1 METNSETVK
10 KENPILKIA
19 VWFKNASKPIKIV
32 CAVVGAVIVID
43 LICCIVLAGR
53 KSSPTVFMESL
64 PDGNLS
70 GFVSLDS
77 GAING
82 GIKQNGFAD
91 FGFSEVQKKI
101 IEKIYEANGS
111 CALVVKLEA
120 DSEKYLT
127 KNPESKS
134 FILRFGFLK
143 DEDFLKKGRLK
154 KNNRTTDNRIAVSA
168 DLTKLNGAFAVSMA
182 LPKGA
187 SENIPEGFFIYSDA
201 PCKILGAYVCAAE
214 IGFDKS
220 RDMPFFGFSSNGG
233 LIDSSFSSVDFSSAS
248 ETFAV
253 QNTVDSSMPEIIV
266 KMIDNEEYKS
276 TIEGNV
282 FVKLNAGGEQLSIKN
297 VKNANSL
304 VIPSSALKTPFVLFD
319 IAENKEIVQA
329 ILMRNPVE
337 EKEPLFK
344 ANATEV
350 FVPIKTDP
358 GLILKYP
365 KTNWRVADY
374 EIFEWDRFPG
384 ILFFDTRNYDIQDN
398 FFRRMAFFVEKQG
411 YKGRILSNA
420 ELQGKHGYNA
430 HDYSPESMANFFN
443 EADRK
448 GVKLNKEEET
458 LRKILLQNG
467 LLLNEDGKMKA
478 GKGGLVSISQESA
491 DYLRVQLLAHE
502 GWHTLFFL
510 DEAFRNY
517 VTAVYYNLEPNTQ
530 AFLIDYFKSQPSL
543 GYDTNDE
550 YLMKNEF
557 MAYVMQQRLGAV
569 ADYFVAHAKWGSVQ
583 KYTKSLADYIIQTE
597 ARGFVD
603 AAIMMNDFVFDSYGI
618 ECGDINLVRR

>member
-10 KENPILKIA
+10 KENPILKI
-19 VWFKNASKPIKIV
+19 VMWFKNTSKSIKIV

-134 FILRFGFLK
+134 CILRFGFLK

-154 KNNRTTDNRIAVSA
+154 KNNRSSDNRIAESA

-201 PCKILGAYVCAAE
+201 PCKILGAYDCAAE

-297 VKNANSL
+297 VKNADSL

-448 GVKLNKEEET
+448 GIKLNKEEET

-467 LLLNEDGKMKA
+467 LLLSEDGKMKA

-530 AFLIDYFKSQPSL
+530 AFLIDYFKSQPSI

-583 KYTKSLADYIIQTE
+583 NIQRVLQIILFRQRLA
-597 ARGFVD
+597 V
-603 AAIMMNDFVFDSYGI
+603 
-618 ECGDINLVRR
+618 L